1 MMGHAKQ
8 MEAEAEQLAA
18 VQSELERSV
27 ASTGSGIYF
36 IDLRAYFNFIIG
48 G

>member
-27 ASTGSGIYF
+27 ASSGTGIYEYF
-36 IDLRAYFNFIIG
+36 ID
-48 G
+48 

>member
-27 ASTGSGIYF
+27 ASSGAGTLVCCEYLF
-36 IDLRAYFNFIIG
+36 YLN
-48 G
+48 